1 MAAHDDVHALK
12 QHLFDAYGGFSDKR
26 IKNLDKGKLFIVDD
40 RGGSE
45 DHDAKGKLYNWFCLM
60 FAEVKSANEVQLK
73 MRGNVPHSSAIQA
86 WVEDGN
92 AEFDESIGQLTITVQ
107 PGRDEE
113 KLHQLSELV
122 HDIVKPGAPW
132 YSEKSYKYVCPRVA
146 GSLTKLARVLE
157 EFDSGE
163 EQ

>member
-40 RGGSE
+40 RRESG
-45 DHDAKGKLYNWFCLM
+45 DNDARGALFYWFCQM
-60 FAEVKSANEVQLK
+60 FAEVESANEVQLI
-73 MRGNVPHSSAIQA
+73 MRGGIPHSSAIQA

-92 AEFDESIGQLTITVQ
+92 AQFDESIGQLTITVQ
-107 PGRDEE
+107 LGRDEE
-113 KLHQLSELV
+113 KLHQLSKLV

-157 EFDSGE
+157 EFDSAE
-163 EQ
+163 EP